1 MDYFAVRNDI
11 CADLASGAG
20 LCRKIAGNQQDAG
33 SRQGL
38 SALTQPE
45 LKRLFPTTEWRLAVG
60 MWGEICLRCG
70 SGRDLILD
78 LAPARDTVSSRLL
91 G

>member
-1 MDYFAVRNDI
+1 MASRNPATVDYFAVRNDI
-11 CADLASGAG
+11 RADSVSDMG

-33 SRQGL
+33 NRQGL

-60 MWGEICLRCG
+60 MWGEIRLRCG
-70 SGRDLILD
+70 
-78 LAPARDTVSSRLL
+78 
-91 G
+91 